1 VPGDRL
7 GVAGKEG
14 QILVARVSA
23 VLVQWPTLAMRRP
36 VLLEG
41 MIMATKNRLDGI
53 PHPPTTFLLGNL
65 LAVSARTPT
74 QDLMKLARQ
83 YGPVY
88 WLDIRGRVLL
98 IVSGFGLVDELCDET
113 RFDKSVRGPL
123 RRVRRFAGDGLF
135 TAETQEPNWAKA
147 HNILLPNFSERA
159 MQGYHPMMLDIAEQ
173 LVSKW
178 ERLNAE
184 DEIDVVSDMTALTL
198 DTIGLCGFDYRF
210 NSFYRT
216 GQHPFVDAMG
226 RSLAASG
233 EARGLPLENVVQR
246 KRERQLRADIQ
257 YMNEL
262 VDRIIKER
270 RTSGEDLAAK
280 PDLLSYMLSGVD
292 RRTGERLDDVN
303 IRYQIITFLIA
314 GHETTSGLLSFA
326 IYFLLN
332 QPEVLARAYQEV
344 DGVLGPDAT
353 VRPTHAQV
361 KQLVYV
367 AQILKESLRLWPTAP
382 AFSLSPYKDTI
393 IGGKYKINRNYRFSV
408 LVPMLHRDT
417 AVWGDQAEIFNPD
430 NFSPEAERTR
440 PANAYKPFG
449 NGQRACI
456 GRQFAMHEATLVL
469 GMILQRFKLVDHT
482 RYQLK
487 LRETLTIKPDAFTI
501 KVERRTERDWTVGAP
516 IPSVTVAPVVEAAPA
531 TAVAGSARHATPL
544 LVLYGSN
551 LGTAEEIAR
560 RIGQAGEA
568 NGFITTVAPLDAY
581 TSRLPRGGAVVITTS
596 SYNGTAPDNAIKF
609 CAWLRSSDLAAD
621 SLTGVTYTVFGCGNR
636 DWASTFQAIPRLID
650 DRLEAFG
657 ARRLYPRGEG
667 DARGDFDGEFH
678 AWYEPLWST
687 VAAELGIGLAAVPAP
702 APEPLY
708 AVEVLPG
715 RQHSPFVDSLG
726 AKAMTVTVNR
736 ELHTK
741 DGLHP
746 SERSTRHIELE
757 LPEGVTYRAGDHLGV
772 VAHNSEAL
780 VRRVAGRFGL
790 DVDAYVRLRTT
801 STRKTFLPAD
811 QTISVGR
818 LLGDYVELQD
828 VATRKQIETLAQH
841 TECPWTKPRLAAL
854 AADDVRYRDEVLA
867 KRKSLID
874 LLEEYPAC
882 GVPFNVYLE
891 MLSPLRPRY
900 YSISSSPLQQERRCS
915 ITVGV
920 LDAPA
925 RSGRGPFQGVCSNY
939 LQHQPEGGVI
949 YAFVKDTKSLF
960 RLPEDPSI
968 PLIMIGPGTG
978 LAPFRGF
985 LQERAAL
992 KARGKPVGASMLF
1005 FGCRHPH
1012 QDFIYEAELRAFARE
1027 GVTRLYTCFSR
1038 IPDERK
1044 AYVQDQILDRRDEV
1058 WQMIQDGAVVYVCGD
1073 ASRMAPDVRRA
1084 FAAIYRDRT
1093 GADEQAAERWPD
1105 ELARANRYLVDVWAA
1120 T

>member
-1 VPGDRL
+1 
-7 GVAGKEG
+7 
-14 QILVARVSA
+14 
-23 VLVQWPTLAMRRP
+23 
-36 VLLEG
+36 
-41 MIMATKNRLDGI
+41 MIMATKNRLEGI
-53 PHPPTTFLLGNL
+53 PHPPTTLLLGNL

-74 QDLMKLARQ
+74 QDLMRLARQ
-83 YGPVY
+83 YGPIF
-88 WLDIRGRVLL
+88 WLDLRGRVLL
-98 IVSGFGLVDELCDET
+98 IISGFELVDELSDET

-135 TAETQEPNWAKA
+135 TADTQEPNWAKA

-184 DEIDVVSDMTALTL
+184 DEIDVVRDMTALTL

-210 NSFYRT
+210 NSFYRE
-216 GQHPFVDAMG
+216 GHHPFVDAMA
-226 RSLAASG
+226 RSLGASG
-233 EARGLPLENVVQR
+233 EARGLPLENVVHR
-246 KRERQLRADIQ
+246 KRERQFRTDIQ

-270 RTSGEDLAAK
+270 RESGEDLATK

-292 RRTGERLDDVN
+292 KRTGERLDDVN

-314 GHETTSGLLSFA
+314 GHETTSGLLSFSL
-326 IYFLLN
+326 YFLVN
-332 QPEVLARAYQEV
+332 QSDVLARAYQEV
-344 DGVLGPDAT
+344 DRVLGPDPTA
-353 VRPTHAQV
+353 RPTYTQV

-367 AQILKESLRLWPTAP
+367 SQILKESLRLWPTAP
-382 AFSLSPYKDTI
+382 AFSLYPYKDTV
-393 IGGKYKINRNYRFSV
+393 IGGVYKINRKDKFSV
-408 LVPMLHRDT
+408 LVPMLHRDK
-417 AVWGDQAEIFNPD
+417 AVWGEQAEVFNPD
-430 NFSPEAERTR
+430 NFSPEAERAR

-482 RYQLK
+482 RYRLK
-487 LRETLTIKPDAFTI
+487 LKETLTIKPDGFTI
-501 KVERRTERDWTVGAP
+501 KVQRRTQRDRTVAAP
-516 IPSVTVAPVVEAAPA
+516 VPSVTVAPVAEGASAPA
-531 TAVAGSARHATPL
+531 VPGAARHGTPL

-551 LGTAEEIAR
+551 LGTAEETAR

-568 NGFITTVAPLDAY
+568 SGFATTVAPLDVYA
-581 TSRLPRGGAVVITTS
+581 RQLPREGAVVITTS
-596 SYNGTAPDNAIKF
+596 SYNGSPPDNALKF
-609 CAWLRSSDLAAD
+609 CEWLRSGDLAAGT
-621 SLTGVTYTVFGCGNR
+621 LEGVSYTVFGCGNR

-650 DRLEAFG
+650 EKLEAFG

-667 DARGDFDGEFH
+667 DARGDFDGQFQ
-678 AWYEPLWST
+678 AWYEPLWSR
-687 VAAELGIGLAAVPAP
+687 VATELGIELGGAVAPGPA
-702 APEPLY
+702 Y
-708 AVEVLPG
+708 TVDVLPG

-726 AKAMTVTVNR
+726 ASAMTVTVNR

-741 DGLHP
+741 DGPQP

-772 VAHNSEAL
+772 VPHNGEAL
-780 VRRVAGRFGL
+780 VRRVAARFGL
-790 DVDAYVRLRTT
+790 DVDAYMRIRTT
-801 STRKTFLPAD
+801 SNRKTFLPAD
-811 QTISVGR
+811 QAIPVGR

-828 VATRKQIETLAQH
+828 IATRKQIETLAQH
-841 TECPWTKPRLAAL
+841 TECPWTRPRLATL
-854 AADDVRYRDEVLA
+854 AADEARYRDGVMA
-867 KRKSLID
+867 TRKSLID

-882 GVPFNVYLE
+882 AVPFNVYLE

-900 YSISSSPLQQERRCS
+900 YSISSSPLQQERSCS

-925 RSGRGPFQGVCSNY
+925 RSGQGTFHGVCSNY
-939 LQHQPEGGVI
+939 LQQQPEGGVI
-949 YAFVKDTKSLF
+949 FAFVKDTRSAF
-960 RLPEDPSI
+960 RLPEDPST

-992 KARGKPVGASMLF
+992 RARGKPVGPSMLF

-1012 QDFIYEAELRAFARE
+1012 QDFIYETELRAFAE
-1027 GVTRLYTCFSR
+1027 QGVTRLQTCFSR
-1038 IPDERK
+1038 VPGEK
-1044 AYVQDQILDRRDEV
+1044 KTYVQDQLTDVRDEV
-1058 WQMIQDGAVVYVCGD
+1058 WQMIQDGAIVYVCGD

-1084 FAAIYRDRT
+1084 FATIYRDKT
-1093 GADEQAAERWPD
+1093 GADAQAAERWLD
-1105 ELARANRYLVDVWAA
+1105 QLTLANRYLVDVWAA